1 MRYLRVFRVTIES
14 LEKIDEAGRWGRRGC
29 LLLTE
34 SQLHRRWRFLCG
46 FITIVGAYSW
56 LVHDDVD
63 VLGGHYMQLCARLN
77 ACGHQAVWS
86 SELLRRDQ

>member
-1 MRYLRVFRVTIES
+1 MHYLSVFRVTIES

-29 LLLTE
+29 LLFTE

-56 LVHDDVD
+56 LYMMTWMFWGGITCSS
-63 VLGGHYMQLCARLN
+63 VLA
-77 ACGHQAVWS
+77 
-86 SELLRRDQ
+86 